1 MIKAAVI
8 LIAFGLLIVCPA
20 VGQSGQQDVS
30 PCPPSPQNYPD
41 NMVRPKYPKN
51 ALRNGTEGT
60 IDLRATVAPDG
71 KIKDL
76 QVFDGDAVFSQ
87 AAEAAIR
94 KWRFH
99 PEVRK
104 GHAVESVYKIQVR
117 FNVLLQEANSDVE
130 LESPLPDKPWASD
143 SGAVTSTP
151 EGPVYRVSKDPVITG
166 PKATYAPEPEFSE
179 EARKGKQ
186 QGNVQIGLI
195 VGTDGLPRNL
205 HLLCTDWPSL
215 NEKALEAV
223 RRWRFQP
230 GTKDG
235 KPVQIEIEIEVEFH
249 LND

>member
-1 MIKAAVI
+1 M
-8 LIAFGLLIVCPA
+8 L
-20 VGQSGQQDVS
+20 
-30 PCPPSPQNYPD
+30 
-41 NMVRPKYPKN
+41 RPKYPKD
-51 ALRNGTEGT
+51 ALRKGTAD
-60 IDLRATVAPDG
+60 IVDLRVVVAPDG

-76 QVFDGDAVFSQ
+76 QVLDGDATFSQ

-99 PEVRK
+99 PQVRN
-104 GHAVESVYKIQVR
+104 GHTVESVYKIQVR
-117 FNVLLQEANSDVE
+117 FNATLQEANSDVE
-130 LESPLPDKPWASD
+130 LESPLPDEPWASD

-151 EGPVYRVSKDPVITG
+151 EGPVYHVSKDRGITA
-166 PKATYAPEPEFSE
+166 PKATYQPEPEFSE

-235 KPVQIEIEIEVEFH
+235 KPVQIEIEVEVEFH
-249 LND
+249 LYD